1 MKHITKGVG
10 MKALLTFL
18 TIAFLQTIIVAQDN
32 GSSASGSSTTS
43 KSVSVTSQSSNWLS
57 SPWLWVAGAVV
68 FILLL
73 VALLRGRG
81 DSATSA
87 TRTERVTVTKS
98 TSGDV
103 V

>member
-1 MKHITKGVG
+1 MKHITNGLG
-10 MKALLTFL
+10 IKALLTFL
-18 TIAFLQTIIVAQDN
+18 TIAFFQTIILAQD
-32 GSSASGSSTTS
+32 GSTTSGSTTTS
-43 KSVSVTSQSSNWLS
+43 KSVSVTSQTNDWFS
-57 SPWLWVAGAVV
+57 SPWLWVAAAVV

-81 DSATSA
+81 DGASTA
-87 TRTERVTVTKS
+87 TRTDRVTVTKS